1 MLQTAFFPVCHLEN
15 AYTRKRIYRYFFPV
29 WLCSGP
35 LGARNFHVVC
45 CRVVFSSNQMH
56 GFSGNSCTNYD
67 SQLSLGKIHL
77 KSACLQ

>member
-1 MLQTAFFPVCHLEN
+1 MPVIV
-15 AYTRKRIYRYFFPV
+15 T
-29 WLCSGP
+29 LC
-35 LGARNFHVVC
+35 VVGW
-45 CRVVFSSNQMH
+45 FYSSNQMH